1 MSILELEQHNIIV
14 YRNDPN
20 YIKACLNIGMGVL
33 AYVPK
38 TKFNSSFGLK
48 IVFRVSNVN
57 ILPLYL
63 LKFDINLLSNPE
75 ESGFYL
81 SDIKY
86 NNDFFYCINIFNSYR
101 YYIEINNKIY
111 NIYSLPIG
119 GFKI

>member
-1 MSILELEQHNIIV
+1 
-14 YRNDPN
+14 
-20 YIKACLNIGMGVL
+20 MGVL

-38 TKFNSSFGLK
+38 TKFNSIFGLK
-48 IVFRVSNVN
+48 IVFRVSNMS
-57 ILPLYL
+57 ILPPYL

-75 ESGFYL
+75 ELGFYL

-86 NNDFFYCINIFNSYR
+86 KNDFFCCTNIFNSYR

>member
-14 YRNDPN
+14 YRNDTN

-57 ILPLYL
+57 ILPPYL

-86 NNDFFYCINIFNSYR
+86 KNDFFYCINIFNSYR

>member
-1 MSILELEQHNIIV
+1 
-14 YRNDPN
+14 
-20 YIKACLNIGMGVL
+20 MGVL

-57 ILPLYL
+57 ILPPYL

-86 NNDFFYCINIFNSYR
+86 KNYFFYCINIFNSYR